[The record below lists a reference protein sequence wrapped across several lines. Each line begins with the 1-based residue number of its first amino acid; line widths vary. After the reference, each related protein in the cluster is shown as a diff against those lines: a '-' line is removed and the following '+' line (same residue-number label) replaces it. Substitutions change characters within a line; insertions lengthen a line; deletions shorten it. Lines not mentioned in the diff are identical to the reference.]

1 MNYRFNFTKHKKI
14 YLTVSGTIILIGIIS
29 LLVFG
34 MNLGVDF
41 VSGSRIEVHL
51 TDTFSEQDISELID
65 KTAEEAKLQG
75 IENVNLKA
83 SSITTSGNDNQIAVI
98 RFDETIDSDILPIL
112 KDVFRAE
119 YGEDVD
125 IAESTVDPVIGR
137 ETALKAIYAVIAA
150 SIGIILYV
158 TIRFEYRFALTAIA
172 ALVYDAMFVITIFA
186 VLRLEVDLTFVA
198 AVLTIIG
205 YSINDTIVI
214 FDRIRENLK
223 YAKIKTKADIE
234 DVVNYSLN
242 QTLARSINTSLTVIF
257 AAFALFLLG
266 GEGIRLFSLALLL
279 GVFSGAYSS
288 IFISSQLWT
297 MWKSRDVEKNRFK
310 TQPE

>member
-1 MNYRFNFTKHKKI
+1 MNYKFNFTKHKKI
-14 YLTVSGTIILIGIIS
+14 YLTVSGAIILLGIIS

-34 MNLGVDF
+34 LNLGVDF
-41 VSGSRIEVHL
+41 VSGSRLEIHIN
-51 TDTFSEQDISELID
+51 DTFTDDQIYDLLDEISE
-65 KTAEEAKLQG
+65 KAKEQG
-75 IENVNLKA
+75 IEDVNLKA
-83 SSITTSGNDNQIAVI
+83 SSLTTSGNDNQIAVV
-98 RFDETIDSDILPIL
+98 RFDDTLDSSVLPIL

-119 YGEDVD
+119 FGDDVD

-137 ETALKAIYAVIAA
+137 ETAMNAIYAVIAA

-172 ALVYDAMFVITIFA
+172 ALVYDAMFVITIFS

-223 YAKIKTKADIE
+223 FAKIKTKDDIE
-234 DVVNYSLN
+234 EVVNYSLN

-257 AAFALFLLG
+257 AALALFLLG

-279 GVFSGAYSS
+279 GVASGAYSS
-288 IFISSQLWT
+288 MFIASQLWT
-297 MWKSRDVEKNRFK
+297 IWKCKDINKKRIN